1 MLSAKK
7 ISSKFRSEYNVD
19 YSSIEMVS
27 NDKSMNYKV
36 VYLNKWYKF
45 CIKFISYEFII
56 QNSYD
61 FFKNG
66 LTPTAIWE
74 CYSTCHGVS
83 VHYRRFRWHL

>member
-36 VYLNKWYKF
+36 VYLNK
-45 CIKFISYEFII
+45 
-56 QNSYD
+56 
-61 FFKNG
+61 
-66 LTPTAIWE
+66 
-74 CYSTCHGVS
+74 
-83 VHYRRFRWHL
+83 